1 MKVDLTPKEQLELSY
16 LNLDFDQL
24 NIEFDENPLQNYVKD
39 PLHSVLATITDTKY
53 LYFTCKHIL
62 NIDLPPYQD
71 LLLQLLF
78 KYPIFL
84 LIGSRGAAKTFTLSL
99 YILLVM
105 MMRQG
110 VKIVVVG
117 AAFRQ
122 SKIVGQYLESFWE
135 CAPVLRDFCGGN
147 KKPMNKHN
155 DRWEFRIGES
165 VCIMCPLGSGDTIR
179 GLRANIVVADEFS
192 SITPEVFEI
201 VVRGFAAVSNDPI
214 EKIKY
219 VAKLKRMQELNLID
233 MDIKKQMLDNLQS
246 NQVIISGTAYY
257 SFNHFC
263 DYWKK
268 YKRIVEN
275 HGDPTKYADII
286 DPENPIEPKDVCIVR
301 IPSELAPVG
310 LLDEKQLA
318 QYKMAMNNGV
328 FNIEFGACFPE
339 DSNGFFSRRLI
350 ETCTFKEP
358 TQLGNDLIQPF
369 SAQLKGSRFV
379 RHVMGVDPASS
390 ADNFSIVVMAIYPTY
405 RKIVYCWT
413 IRKSI
418 LVDRIKSKKV
428 EQQDYYGYCAK
439 KIRQVMKNFPNIE
452 LIALDSQGGGEAGI
466 AEALADKD
474 KIPPG
479 ELPIYPID
487 SNHVLSNGEK
497 RYTDDLPGKHI
508 IELVNFAS
516 ATYTS
521 GANHGL
527 KKDLEDKVVLFPFF
541 DAISIITANI
551 QDENDDIEIDNLESC
566 MMEIEELKDELSS
579 IQHTATTIANRDHW
593 DVPKIKL
600 PDNKVGRLRKD
611 RYSALIMANY
621 AARRIDN
628 MQVVDHHMEAV
639 GGVARDQQPHNSK
652 GNEVLF
658 IGPDWAS
665 DLFNLGGFAVRR

>member
-1 MKVDLTPKEQLELSY
+1 MSNLNLSPEEQLELSY

-24 NIEFDENPLQNYVKD
+24 NINFDENPLKD
-39 PLHSVLATITDTKY
+39 FAKEPIISVLSAIRDTKY
-53 LYFTCKHIL
+53 LHFTCKHIL
-62 NIDLPPYQD
+62 NIDLSPYQD

-78 KYPIFL
+78 KYPVFL

-105 MMRQG
+105 IMRQG

-117 AAFRQ
+117 ASFRQ
-122 SKIVGQYLESFWE
+122 SKLVGQYLESFWDK
-135 CAPVLRDFCGGN
+135 APVLRDMCGYQN
-147 KKPMNKHN
+147 KKSMNKHN

-179 GLRANIVVADEFS
+179 GLRANIIVADEFS
-192 SITPEVFEI
+192 SIPLEVFEI
-201 VVRGFAAVSNDPI
+201 VVRGFAAVSSSPI

-219 VAKLKRMQELNLID
+219 MAKLKKMEQLQMINNDL
-233 MDIKKQMLDNLQS
+233 KKQMLDTLQS
-246 NQVIISGTAYY
+246 NQVIVSGTAYY

-263 DYWKK
+263 TYWKK
-268 YKRIVEN
+268 YKRIIEN
-275 HGDPTKYADII
+275 YRNPEKYAELV
-286 DPENPIEPKDVCIVR
+286 DPDNPIEPKDICIVR
-301 IPSELAPVG
+301 IPSELIPEG
-310 LLDEKQLA
+310 LLDKKQLA
-318 QYKMAMNNGV
+318 QYKMAMNDGV

-350 ETCTFKEP
+350 ESCTLKEP
-358 TQLGNDLIQPF
+358 TQIGNDLVQPF
-369 SAQLKGSRFV
+369 SAQLKGSSFV
-379 RHVMGVDPASS
+379 KHIMGVDPASS
-390 ADNFSIVVMAIYPTY
+390 QDNFSIVVLAIYPTY

-418 LVDRIKSKKV
+418 LIERIKNKQV
-428 EQQDYYGYCAK
+428 DQQDYYGYCAK
-439 KIRQVMKNFPNIE
+439 KIRQVMKAFPNIE

-487 SNHVLSNGEK
+487 SHHTLSDGTE
-497 RYTDDLPGKHI
+497 RHTDHLPGKHI

-527 KKDLEDKVVLFPFF
+527 KKDLEDKIILFPFF
-541 DAISIITANI
+541 DAISIVTANI
-551 QDENDDIEIDNLESC
+551 EDANEGLEIDNLESC
-566 MMEIEELKDELSS
+566 MLEIEELKDELSC
-579 IQHTATTIANRDHW
+579 IQHTQTNISNRDHW
-593 DVPKIKL
+593 DTPKIKL
-600 PDNKVGRLRKD
+600 PDNKVGKLRKD

-621 AARRIDN
+621 AARRLQNTPDANLYIDAIGIAN
-628 MQVVDHHMEAV
+628 TDNNKNN
-639 GGVARDQQPHNSK
+639 GI
-652 GNEVLF
+652 LF
-658 IGPDWAS
+658 VGPDWAKS
-665 DLFNLGGFAVRR
+665 ALNLGGFAIRR

>member
-1 MKVDLTPKEQLELSY
+1 
-16 LNLDFDQL
+16 
-24 NIEFDENPLQNYVKD
+24 
-39 PLHSVLATITDTKY
+39 
-53 LYFTCKHIL
+53 
-62 NIDLPPYQD
+62 
-71 LLLQLLF
+71 
-78 KYPIFL
+78 
-84 LIGSRGAAKTFTLSL
+84 
-99 YILLVM
+99 
-105 MMRQG
+105 
-110 VKIVVVG
+110 
-117 AAFRQ
+117 
-122 SKIVGQYLESFWE
+122 
-135 CAPVLRDFCGGN
+135 
-147 KKPMNKHN
+147 
-155 DRWEFRIGES
+155 
-165 VCIMCPLGSGDTIR
+165 
-179 GLRANIVVADEFS
+179 
-192 SITPEVFEI
+192 
-201 VVRGFAAVSNDPI
+201 
-214 EKIKY
+214 
-219 VAKLKRMQELNLID
+219 
-233 MDIKKQMLDNLQS
+233 
-246 NQVIISGTAYY
+246 
-257 SFNHFC
+257 
-263 DYWKK
+263 
-268 YKRIVEN
+268 
-275 HGDPTKYADII
+275 
-286 DPENPIEPKDVCIVR
+286 
-301 IPSELAPVG
+301 
-310 LLDEKQLA
+310 
-318 QYKMAMNNGV
+318 
-328 FNIEFGACFPE
+328 
-339 DSNGFFSRRLI
+339 
-350 ETCTFKEP
+350 
-358 TQLGNDLIQPF
+358 
-369 SAQLKGSRFV
+369 
-379 RHVMGVDPASS
+379 
-390 ADNFSIVVMAIYPTY
+390 
-405 RKIVYCWT
+405 
-413 IRKSI
+413 
-418 LVDRIKSKKV
+418 
-428 EQQDYYGYCAK
+428 
-439 KIRQVMKNFPNIE
+439 MKNFPNIE